1 MNKKCE
7 IGKSPVSHFFLYL
20 CTRRAQSSSIEM
32 NKNQTSHYS
41 FLTSYIY
48 IPYHYYI
55 STNWES

>member
-1 MNKKCE
+1 MRYRE
-7 IGKSPVSHFFLYL
+7 IARFAFFLYL
-20 CTRRAQSSSIEM
+20 CTRSAQSSSIEM